1 ALEPDGQAVVVIEG
15 GYRDYLASGQAARST
30 ANLDDSNGST
40 QPKGKLIRE
49 QTKAEKRVVEKRA
62 RELAEIER
70 TIETV
75 EEELAQL
82 AQQLEQASLAQNVAQ
97 IENLGRSY
105 QATEARL
112 EELISQ
118 WSEMEA
124 A

>member
-1 ALEPDGQAVVVIEG
+1 
-15 GYRDYLASGQAARST
+15 
-30 ANLDDSNGST
+30 
-40 QPKGKLIRE
+40 
-49 QTKAEKRVVEKRA
+49 
-62 RELAEIER
+62 
-70 TIETV
+70 
-75 EEELAQL
+75 
-82 AQQLEQASLAQNVAQ
+82 LEQASLAQDVAQ